1 MPEQE
6 IFDTIIVGAGRGLR
20 PGEPA
25 LSRSFTGYVLLLEAG
40 PDHGADAALW
50 PAEMRDPL
58 SVAVE
63 SHSWGFGQPRGDSPD
78 TINLARARVVG
89 GTTTINGCLWIRGS
103 AADYDGW
110 EALGNPGWGFA
121 DLLPYFKRAE
131 SDPAGGPC
139 TAPRGRCRFI
149 VLPTRI

>member
-1 MPEQE
+1 MISDTQHHFGRSPRIRFGDLNMPGQNSY
-6 IFDTIIVGAGRGLR
+6 DTIIVGAGAAGCVLANRLSAD
-20 PGEPA
+20 P
-25 LSRSFTGYVLLLEAG
+25 SRSVLLIEAG

-58 SVAVE
+58 SVAVD
-63 SHSWGFGQPRGDSPD
+63 SHSWGFGQPRAGGADA
-78 TINLARARVVG
+78 INLPRARVVG

-110 EALGNPGWGFA
+110 ESLGNPGWGFA

-131 SDPAGGPC
+131 ADP
-139 TAPRGRCRFI
+139 
-149 VLPTRI
+149 